1 MNAPIPPTG
10 RQFQTAAPAR
20 RATVDPIRVLRQHV
34 VGILM
39 SIVFGALVG
48 IGSFFLLN
56 MVYPLYSSEVLFE
69 VKPGIAE
76 STEIGTST
84 SLSDQEVERM
94 ARTQT
99 ELIRRRDILYGAVNT
114 PNVRDTD
121 WIKTW
126 YWDESTNTPLIELA
140 VDELETDLRT
150 PVLRGTNLF
159 AIRWS
164 AHHPNDVTRVL
175 DAVARSFMAK
185 RRELDNTLFDQ
196 NESLFETQA
205 NRLREQID
213 AFNDEIQSF
222 IRNQGITTLDDPRF
236 SQAAIEVENL
246 AKSLTEASQQVASV
260 QSSYMQTAAKLEGVM
275 KPTSEDTLEA
285 ENDAA
290 LVQQLQRLEILRS
303 EERSIREQFNEGTQ
317 QVRTIERRVRAVEL
331 QVDQKRDEVLR
342 RNLNARLRTLD
353 SERERLQR
361 IIDGL
366 EEELTAKD
374 VALRDL
380 TAHSAYYESLR
391 QQRDNLEEQRDATQK
406 LLREIS
412 LMKLRSDASR
422 VTQYGTADVPREP
435 SFPKLEYIIPA
446 GIALVSGLFV
456 GIVFLRE
463 VSNKRIRSLSDLAV
477 VPGVKPL
484 GGVPDIDDDPREPED
499 AECVVLEEPSSVTA
513 ESVRQIGRGILRA
526 MQAQGHRS
534 LLITGALPGA
544 GTTTFISNIAIAGQA
559 SGHRI
564 CVIDANFRRPRLGE
578 VMGVKAGVGLG
589 EVLGQ
594 RADLEQAIVKG
605 NGDVDVI
612 QAGNA
617 AARIIE
623 RLAGEVMAS
632 TLATLRDTYDYI
644 LIDSA
649 PSVAAGDALELA
661 ARADASVLVIEASR
675 EERGLVARLVRQLA
689 EANAEL
695 LGVVLNRPRQAVGG
709 YFRRNYEVMSSYG
722 ADSDLDDDQDND
734 HESDED

>member
-1 MNAPIPPTG
+1 MNAPTPPTG
-10 RQFQTAAPAR
+10 RHLQMAAPAR
-20 RATVDPIRVLRQHV
+20 RSTVDPVRVLRQHI
-34 VGILM
+34 VGILI
-39 SIVFGALVG
+39 SIMLGAMVG
-48 IGSFFLLN
+48 VGSFFLLN
-56 MVYPLYSSEVLFE
+56 MAYPLYSSEVLFE

-114 PNVRDTD
+114 PDVRDTD

-126 YWDESTNTPLIELA
+126 YWDASTNTPLIDLA
-140 VDELETDLRT
+140 VDELEEDLRT

-164 AHHPNDVTRVL
+164 SHHPHDVTRVL
-175 DAVARSFMAK
+175 DAVARAFMAK

-260 QSSYMQTAAKLEGVM
+260 QSSYMQTAAKLEGTM

-285 ENDAA
+285 ENDPA
-290 LVQQLQRLEILRS
+290 LLQQLQRLEILRS
-303 EERSIREQFNEGTQ
+303 EERGIREQYNEGTQ

-342 RNLNARLRTLD
+342 RNMNARLRTLD
-353 SERERLQR
+353 SDRERLQR

-374 VALRDL
+374 VSLRDL

-435 SFPKLEYIIPA
+435 SFPKMEYVIPA
-446 GIALVSGLFV
+446 GIALITGLFV

-463 VSNKRIRSLSDLAV
+463 VSNKRIRGLSDLAI

-499 AECVVLEEPSSVTA
+499 AECVVLEEPTSVTA

-534 LLITGALPGA
+534 VVITGALPGA
-544 GTTTFISNIAIAGQA
+544 GTTTLISNIGIAGQA

-578 VMGVKAGVGLG
+578 VMGVGAGAGLG
-589 EVLGQ
+589 DVLGGAAQ
-594 RADLEQAIVKG
+594 LQEVIAKG
-605 NGDVDVI
+605 HGGVDVI

-617 AARIIE
+617 AERIIE
-623 RLAGEVMAS
+623 RLAGEAMAS
-632 TLATLRDTYDYI
+632 TLATLRGTYDYV

-649 PSVAAGDALELA
+649 PSVAAGDAFELA
-661 ARADASVLVIEASR
+661 ARADASVLVIQASR

-689 EANAEL
+689 ESKAEL

-722 ADSDLDDDQDND
+722 ADDDHGDG

>member
-1 MNAPIPPTG
+1 MNAPTPPTG
-10 RQFQTAAPAR
+10 RPRQAPPSAR
-20 RATVDPIRVLRQHV
+20 RSTVDPVRVLRQHV

-39 SIVFGALVG
+39 SVIIGALFGA
-48 IGSFFLLN
+48 GSYFLLN

-99 ELIRRRDILYGAVNT
+99 ELIRRRDILHAAVNT
-114 PNVRDTD
+114 PDVRETD
-121 WIKTW
+121 WIKNW
-126 YWDESTNTPLIELA
+126 YWDASTNTPLIDLA
-140 VDELETDLRT
+140 VDELEEDLRT

-175 DAVARSFMAK
+175 DAVARAFMAK

-196 NESLFETQA
+196 NENLFETQA

-213 AFNDEIQSF
+213 AFNNEIQSF
-222 IRNQGITTLDDPRF
+222 IRTQGITTLDDPRF

-246 AKSLTEASQQVASV
+246 AKSLTEASQQVASN
-260 QSSYMQTAAKLEGVM
+260 QSRYSQTAAKLEGTM

-285 ENDAA
+285 ENDPA
-290 LVQQLQRLEILRS
+290 LLQQLQRLEILRS

-317 QVRTIERRVRAVEL
+317 QVRAIERRVRAVEL

-342 RNLNARLRTLD
+342 RNLNAQLRMLD
-353 SERERLQR
+353 SDRERMQL

-391 QQRDNLEEQRDATQK
+391 QQRDNLEEQRDATQR

-435 SFPKLEYIIPA
+435 SFPRMEYVIPA
-446 GIALVSGLFV
+446 GIVLVTGLFV

-463 VSNKRIRSLSDLAV
+463 VSNKRIRGMSDLAI

-484 GGVPDIDDDPREPED
+484 GGVPDIDDDPREPEE
-499 AECVVLEEPSSVTA
+499 AECVVLEEPNSVTA
-513 ESVRQIGRGILRA
+513 ESVRQIGRGILRV
-526 MQAQGHRS
+526 MHAQGHRS
-534 LLITGALPGA
+534 LVISGGLPGA
-544 GTTTFISNIAIAGQA
+544 GTTTLISNIAIAGQA
-559 SGHRI
+559 AGHRM

-578 VMGVKAGVGLG
+578 VMGVDAGAGLG
-589 EVLGQ
+589 EVLGG
-594 RADLEQAIVKG
+594 ASDLDSVIRKG
-605 NGDVDVI
+605 RGDVDVI
-612 QAGNA
+612 QAGQA
-617 AARIIE
+617 EHRIIE
-623 RLAGEVMAS
+623 RLAGEGMA
-632 TLATLRDTYDYI
+632 TVLATLRGTYDYV

-661 ARADASVLVIEASR
+661 ARADASVLVIQAAR
-675 EERGLVARLVRQLA
+675 EERGLVARLARMLGDAQ
-689 EANAEL
+689 AEL

-722 ADSDLDDDQDND
+722 ADDEDDEEHEADDD
-734 HESDED
+734 